1 MHRIAAIAALS
12 VASLAH
18 AQTDSYPLK
27 PVRFMVGQ
35 APGDDPQKDLIP
47 VTLLAEAPFRL
58 VVHPSLPVKNVR
70 ELIAL
75 AKSKRGELN
84 FGRAA
89 MAARAI
95 LPAAFQKH
103 LASEMAKWRKVVK
116 AAAITAES

>member
-47 VTLLAEAPFRL
+47 VTLLAEAPFLL

-84 FGRAA
+84 FGSGGNGSSG
-89 MAARAI
+89 
-95 LPAAFQKH
+95 H
-103 LASEMAKWRKVVK
+103 LARGFPETPRLGDGEVAQGG
-116 AAAITAES
+116 ESRRHYR